1 MASRHLSKLE
11 SRSHMLPGD
20 YQIQV
25 HIIECRDL
33 KGEDL
38 NGLSDPYAMVK
49 VMGRVKKTRV
59 IRKVPVGS

>member
-1 MASRHLSKLE
+1 
-11 SRSHMLPGD
+11 MLPGD